1 MVDMSSSVPVH
12 FVITALM
19 RKHNVRSANLKRRL
33 HSKIAGIV
41 ILTVGIINLG
51 IFLLVGGLLV
61 YILLAVLVA
70 LIGLLLIASPQA
82 WALIL
87 ETLVSWW
94 P

>member
-1 MVDMSSSVPVH
+1 
-12 FVITALM
+12 M
-19 RKHNVRSANLKRRL
+19 RKNNVRSANLKRRL
-33 HSKIAGIV
+33 HIKIAGIV
-41 ILTVGIINLG
+41 ILAVGIINLG
-51 IFLLVGGLLV
+51 IFLPVGGLPV